1 MESRFEHY
9 FQLIDSDDLDEVI
22 EVIDNCEKHHC
33 LFYIYDIGISFSG
46 KQREEARKIAEVLE
60 EGGAKVF
67 FDEFNKADLIGRDL
81 VDEFYTVFS
90 RECRYVLILVSKDYL
105 EGIWTSHEYAAAKE
119 RVLKERGAGY
129 ILPIQVDDDA
139 FLPGLPRTIAYLPL
153 DNNPIAV
160 GKTILDKI
168 FLRVKRYSLFGENGE

>member
-105 EGIWTSHEYAAAKE
+105 EESGHHTNMQRQRK
-119 RVLKERGAGY
+119 GY
-129 ILPIQVDDDA
+129 SKSVEQVI
-139 FLPGLPRTIAYLPL
+139 FYQFKLMMMHFYLDYPEQL
-153 DNNPIAV
+153 H
-160 GKTILDKI
+160 I
-168 FLRVKRYSLFGENGE
+168 FL